1 MKNEFDYLNN
11 VKVDFSGYELVDLT
25 DAERMKMK
33 NAIAKGRNRFLK
45 KAVSIAACLAII
57 VTLNQSV
64 FAQSIINDIVKSIS
78 TGFNHFIQVDDA
90 NFGPSIG
97 TEDVNS
103 LSVKIA
109 NKQKED
115 PIAAGSNDEKLI
127 ITAEKEINDHL
138 NFKAMLPSYLPGGYA
153 FYGAELFKTGDGAV
167 SGDYLTIHYKNH
179 ATGKW
184 FVVMERILNSDT
196 AYTLATGGP
205 IEEVKVNGC
214 KAVLQDNRTLS
225 WETGNI
231 SISIA
236 GREALAGNALFK
248 VAESVK

>member
-25 DAERMKMK
+25 DLERMKMK
-33 NAIAKGRNRFLK
+33 SAIVKDRNRFLK
-45 KAVSIAACLAII
+45 RAVSVAACLAII

-64 FAQSIINDIVKSIS
+64 SAQSIINDIVKSIS
-78 TGFNHFIQVDDA
+78 TGFNNFIQVDDA
-90 NFGPSIG
+90 NIG
-97 TEDVNS
+97 LNIGNEDDSS
-103 LSVKIA
+103 LSVKIS

-115 PIAAGSNDEKLI
+115 PIAAGSNNEKLI

-138 NFKAMLPSYLPGGYA
+138 NFEAKLPSYLPDGYA
-153 FYGAELFKTGDGAV
+153 FYGAELFKNGNGAV

-179 ATGKW
+179 TDGKL
-184 FVVMERILNSDT
+184 FVVLERILNSDT
-196 AYTLATGGP
+196 AYTLATDGP
-205 IEEVKVNGC
+205 IEEVNVNGC

-231 SISIA
+231 SVTIA
-236 GREALAGNALFK
+236 GREALAGNELFK